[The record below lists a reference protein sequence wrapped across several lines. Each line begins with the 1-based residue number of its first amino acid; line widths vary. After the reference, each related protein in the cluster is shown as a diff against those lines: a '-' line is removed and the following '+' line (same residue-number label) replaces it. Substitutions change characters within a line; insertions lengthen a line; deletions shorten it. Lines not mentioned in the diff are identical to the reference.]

1 MFKKKIYGGIFF
13 IDKFEMDSNYEG
25 YFFYIKFK
33 SEKKYKIL
41 SLPPNW
47 QARFEEGVTILN
59 DFVDYWKN
67 KEGFNLL
74 QSILLI
80 E

>member
-1 MFKKKIYGGIFF
+1 MN
-13 IDKFEMDSNYEG
+13 SSYEG

-33 SEKKYKIL
+33 SGQTYKIL

-47 QARFEEGVTILN
+47 EAPFEEGVTILN
-59 DFVDYWKN
+59 DFVDYWKT

-74 QSILLI
+74 QSYYY
-80 E
+80 